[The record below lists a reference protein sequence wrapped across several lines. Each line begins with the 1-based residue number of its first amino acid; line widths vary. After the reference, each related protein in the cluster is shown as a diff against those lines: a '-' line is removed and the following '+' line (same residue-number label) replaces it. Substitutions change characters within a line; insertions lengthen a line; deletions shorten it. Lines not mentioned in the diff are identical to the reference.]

1 MLGPMLVQAPSP
13 TRSSGAA
20 GAQHARPALRLKQ
33 GDGNVAPLRRGRAVA
48 VGGIGDGRVVEG
60 CQLVA
65 ATDLADTAW
74 WIPAA
79 AVWRDAACEDGACPE
94 DGHSTERPNAIGL
107 ATARTTAT
115 AVLAGLSDRLGW
127 EAVIALD
134 RGDDIPALTEDGL
147 VDEAGLDPSELVGRD
162 AGPPPTTPAS
172 SPGSATGWRATGC
185 VPPTST
191 SATRRCGPKASPGP
205 RSSSCGHDD
214 TQEWDGAGLPGM
226 FDQGT
231 GRCVTRRDASGTVL
245 RSSRPGGGG
254 GDRPRCADVQ
264 R

>member
-1 MLGPMLVQAPSP
+1 MLVQAPSP

-147 VDEAGLDPSELVGRD
+147 VDEAGLDPSELVVLDGRI
-162 AGPPPTTPAS
+162 GHGVPTVIVLGADV
-172 SPGSATGWRATGC
+172 ARW
-185 VPPTST
+185 
-191 SATRRCGPKASPGP
+191 
-205 RSSSCGHDD
+205 
-214 TQEWDGAGLPGM
+214 GAGRTWAAALRRALFGRHGTAADDPGELAWLG
-226 FDQGT
+226 DRLARDGLRPAYVDIGNPALRAQG
-231 GRCVTRRDASGTVL
+231 VTRAS
-245 RSSRPGGGG
+245 
-254 GDRPRCADVQ
+254 VQ
-264 R
+264 LMRA